1 MKQKS
6 AFLTFSV
13 AFLIIMASAPSSY
26 GQDTISQKS
35 EMLDLKLQLLDSK
48 LELLDVKIKLWESK
62 PKELDIKL
70 DEIDSKINSMDF
82 NPQEINTRLN
92 EMDSLIRVTQ
102 EEQDLRSFE
111 YQPPMASE
119 TETEPVFIP
128 SYMSAISLDPVRLL
142 EGTFCLSYERI
153 LNSRFSLNFSGMA
166 TYSTTQGISN
176 YYFTNQSFEYF
187 DAVSNMYQPYE
198 GEVMAGG
205 GFNIQLR
212 NYLLANHNDRQKAP
226 LGLYAAPQVTYRNM
240 KITGY
245 TQEWTEVE
253 PDEWEMVD
261 TEVVQHLNV
270 FAGGVM
276 IGMKLP
282 LFKVMS
288 IDIFAGGNIRL
299 SKYKGEDGFTRYK
312 NWFNIDFSG
321 VSPMA
326 GIAIGILK

>member
-1 MKQKS
+1 VLIVV
-6 AFLTFSV
+6 FL
-13 AFLIIMASAPSSY
+13 LIMGSGPSSY
-26 GQDTISQKS
+26 GQDTISRKS

-82 NPQEINTRLN
+82 NPKEISTRLN
-92 EMDSLIRVTQ
+92 EMDSLIRIGQ
-102 EEQDLRSFE
+102 ERQVMGTVE
-111 YQPPMASE
+111 YQLPMESD
-119 TETEPVFIP
+119 TEPEPVFIP
-128 SYMSAISLDPVRLL
+128 SYNSAISLDPVRLL

-153 LNSRFSLNFSGMA
+153 LNSRFSINASGMA

-187 DAVSNMYQPYE
+187 DAASNMYQPYV

-205 GFNIQLR
+205 GFNIQFR

-226 LGLYAAPQVTYRNM
+226 LGLYAAPQFTYRNM

-253 PDEWEMVD
+253 PDEWEIVD
-261 TEVVQHLNV
+261 TQIIQHLNI

-276 IGMKLP
+276 VGMKLP
-282 LFKVMS
+282 LFKVLC
-288 IDIFAGGNIRL
+288 IDVFAGGNIRL
-299 SKYKGEDGFTRYK
+299 SKYKGEEGFTRYK
-312 NWFNIDFSG
+312 DWFNIDFSG
-321 VSPMA
+321 VSPVA